1 MKLFHY
7 ILPIIAAAIA
17 GAGFSACSDDDGPV
31 SADTVS
37 IIASSGNY
45 FQYAAGNVTGTNS
58 GIWTT
63 DKVTFQP

>member
-1 MKLFHY
+1 MKLFHLY
-7 ILPIIAAAIA
+7 PADHSC
-17 GAGFSACSDDDGPV
+17 GNSRCGFSACSDDDGPV